1 MSDYKTMRKYKCP
14 YCDYKG
20 TRNELID
27 HVDDMHSSLLPEGY
41 TAARAIYDFINK
53 KNYGICMICKSKVYK
68 WNDKINR

>member
-1 MSDYKTMRKYKCP
+1 MEVYCMSDYKTMRKYKCP

-41 TAARAIYDFINK
+41 TAARAIYDFIN
-53 KNYGICMICKSKVYK
+53 NVCS
-68 WNDKINR
+68 